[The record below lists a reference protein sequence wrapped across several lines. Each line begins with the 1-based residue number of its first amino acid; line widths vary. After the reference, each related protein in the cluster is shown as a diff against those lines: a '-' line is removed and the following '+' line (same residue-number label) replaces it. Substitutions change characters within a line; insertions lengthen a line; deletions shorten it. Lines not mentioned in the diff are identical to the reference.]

1 MPKRSHLIAAVLLC
15 GWLCLDVA
23 VQAVETVRFL
33 RRSSTTGWM
42 ANWKGDV
49 IRISQLRPDTAAQGL
64 LRRGDE
70 IIAVNG
76 GGVGQGFDSRVLF
89 EGIPPGS
96 EYQLLLRRD
105 GRLLHLRLH
114 TLPFGWSFTTFFL
127 VALSPLAALFLLA
140 GITVLAVKPYDRHGF
155 HLALMFALFAAGFC
169 QPHVLLAISGWELVV
184 VTVGLIASNL
194 FWPVLLHFF
203 LTFPVR
209 SAVLRRYPALEY
221 QLYWPSVAA
230 LPLTVASTILFVKDR
245 ALAIAWAS
253 QPQMQWLSLPT
264 TVGYVLL
271 GLVSLIL
278 SYRLA
283 TLASRRKLTMVV
295 AGSLAALLPLAALM
309 LVEMLG
315 DFSAQPLWVARAILL
330 CVIFCMPL
338 LPLSFAYAIVRH
350 QVIPIRLLIRRGLR
364 YLLVSRGFYLIEA
377 AAVLATIA
385 YLLTGE
391 RAASLDRVG
400 NRADVIATLVVG
412 SAVFALLHLLNRR
425 LMPAIDRSFLRE
437 AYDSQA
443 ILAEIGAA
451 ARELPSISELITLA
465 AARIEDAFHPES
477 LAVFLQQA
485 RTGDYQSVLPPG
497 GYLSAEAPLIRQ
509 LRLAPGPRE
518 SERGGL
524 SLAIVAKQDLLG
536 VIVLGPRLG
545 DLPYSGEDRRLL
557 EAIAW
562 QLAFALENSQ
572 LVHRR
577 AEEEFLRREIAMAS
591 DVQRRLFPDRPPES
605 PRLELAG
612 VCRPA
617 QAVGGD
623 YYDFLRLGEGRL
635 GIAVADVAG
644 KGISAALL
652 MSVVQASLRS
662 QAGSVAPGQLVAA
675 MNGLLYRSAER
686 NRFASFFYAE
696 FAEHTGQ
703 LTYVNAGHNPPLLFR
718 GSRVGAGLGAGSL
731 AQQVSWP
738 VSANDGGVAVAP
750 ELMTA
755 LRLSTGGLVIGAL
768 QRTTY
773 EECRIHLQPGDF
785 LVAYTDG
792 ITEAFS
798 PGGEEFGEER
808 LEQALW
814 AASERSA
821 AGIVEAVVQ
830 AVDEFA
836 LGMQQHDDMTMVVA
850 KVR

>member
-1 MPKRSHLIAAVLLC
+1 
-15 GWLCLDVA
+15 
-23 VQAVETVRFL
+23 
-33 RRSSTTGWM
+33 
-42 ANWKGDV
+42 
-49 IRISQLRPDTAAQGL
+49 
-64 LRRGDE
+64 
-70 IIAVNG
+70 
-76 GGVGQGFDSRVLF
+76 
-89 EGIPPGS
+89 
-96 EYQLLLRRD
+96 
-105 GRLLHLRLH
+105 
-114 TLPFGWSFTTFFL
+114 
-127 VALSPLAALFLLA
+127 
-140 GITVLAVKPYDRHGF
+140 
-155 HLALMFALFAAGFC
+155 
-169 QPHVLLAISGWELVV
+169 
-184 VTVGLIASNL
+184 
-194 FWPVLLHFF
+194 
-203 LTFPVR
+203 
-209 SAVLRRYPALEY
+209 
-221 QLYWPSVAA
+221 
-230 LPLTVASTILFVKDR
+230 
-245 ALAIAWAS
+245 
-253 QPQMQWLSLPT
+253 
-264 TVGYVLL
+264 
-271 GLVSLIL
+271 
-278 SYRLA
+278 
-283 TLASRRKLTMVV
+283 
-295 AGSLAALLPLAALM
+295 
-309 LVEMLG
+309 
-315 DFSAQPLWVARAILL
+315 
-330 CVIFCMPL
+330 
-338 LPLSFAYAIVRH
+338 
-350 QVIPIRLLIRRGLR
+350 
-364 YLLVSRGFYLIEA
+364 VSRGFYLIEA

-412 SAVFALLHLLNRR
+412 GAVFALLQVLNRR
-425 LMPAIDRSFLRE
+425 LMPAIDRRFLRE
-437 AYDSQA
+437 VYDSQA

-451 ARELPSISELITLA
+451 AREVPSIVELLTLA
-465 AARIEDAFHPES
+465 AARIDDAFHPES

-509 LRLAPGPRE
+509 LKVAPGPRE
-518 SERGGL
+518 SERGGI

-557 EAIAW
+557 EAITW
-562 QLAFALENSQ
+562 QLAFAIENSQ
-572 LVHRR
+572 LVQRR

-591 DVQRRLFPDRPPES
+591 AVQRRLFPDRPPES
-605 PRLELAG
+605 ARLELAG

-696 FAEHTGQ
+696 FADHTGQ

-718 GSRVGAGLGAGSL
+718 GSRGEDELGAASL
-731 AQQVSWP
+731 AQPGSWP
-738 VSANDGGVAVAP
+738 VSADDGGIAVAP
-750 ELMTA
+750 ELVTA
-755 LRLSTGGLVIGAL
+755 LRLSTGGLVIGAV

-814 AASERSA
+814 AASERPA
-821 AGIVEAVVQ
+821 AGIIEAVVQ

-836 LGMQQHDDMTMVVA
+836 HGMQQHDDMTMVVA